1 VSLVDSRELLAAAT
15 RGGYAV
21 PAFNVHFLDM
31 IPAVVAVAEA
41 ERSPV
46 MLQVSRATVDFVGWD
61 DLSSLAVSVARR
73 ARVPVVLHLDHA
85 ADVQLIVGGLRAG
98 FSSVMADGSML
109 TDEKNMAFT
118 AQMAQLAHTV
128 GVPVEGELGHVVR
141 EGEPGY
147 DAPDAGLTDP
157 DTAARFVAETAVDS
171 LAVAIGTVH
180 GFYRAEPKL
189 DFARLRAVRE
199 RVSVPLVLHGASG
212 VPGEALQEAI
222 AGGIAKVNIATEL
235 KAPWAEGLRQILAER
250 PGEIDPRRIL
260 AGALAR
266 LTAAVAGKIRLVG
279 AQGMA

>member
-1 VSLVDSRELLAAAT
+1 MSLVDSRELLAAAT

-46 MLQVSRATVDFVGWD
+46 MLQVSRATVDFVGWE
-61 DLSSLAVSVARR
+61 DLSALAVSAARR
-73 ARVPVVLHLDHA
+73 ARVPV
-85 ADVQLIVGGLRAG
+85 
-98 FSSVMADGSML
+98 
-109 TDEKNMAFT
+109 
-118 AQMAQLAHTV
+118 
-128 GVPVEGELGHVVR
+128 
-141 EGEPGY
+141 
-147 DAPDAGLTDP
+147 
-157 DTAARFVAETAVDS
+157 
-171 LAVAIGTVH
+171 
-180 GFYRAEPKL
+180 
-189 DFARLRAVRE
+189 
-199 RVSVPLVLHGASG
+199 VLHGASG
-212 VPGEALQEAI
+212 VPGEALQQAI